1 MSCSLTTGYA
11 LGCRDSVGGIKAIYV
26 QPINATG
33 SVNTNGSGL
42 VTGFTPTS
50 VSGSW
55 FEYDLT
61 KATSSMTETLNASV
75 ENGTLFYTPE
85 VTFTINKLQTAV
97 RNELRLLA
105 RNRLLVIVQDNNN
118 RYWLL
123 GAANG
128 LEASAGTAGTG
139 TAFGDRS
146 GYEMTLSGME
156 TNPMLLIQST
166 TFSAAAAQISG
177 S

>member
-1 MSCSLTTGYA
+1 
-11 LGCRDSVGGIKAIYV
+11 
-26 QPINATG
+26 
-33 SVNTNGSGL
+33 
-42 VTGFTPTS
+42 
-50 VSGSW
+50 
-55 FEYDLT
+55 
-61 KATSSMTETLNASV
+61 MTETLNASV

-85 VTFTINKLQTAV
+85 VTFTINKLQVAV

-105 RNRLLVIVQDNNN
+105 RNRLIVIVQDNNS

-123 GAANG
+123 GADNG
-128 LEASAGTAGTG
+128 LEATAGTAGTG

-156 TNPMLLIQST
+156 TNPMLLIAST
-166 TFSAAAAQISG
+166 TFSASATQISG

>member
-11 LGCRDSVGGIKAIYV
+11 LGCRDSVGGIKTIYV
-26 QPINATG
+26 QGWNATG
-33 SVNTNGSGL
+33 TVNTNGSGT
-42 VTGFTPTS
+42 VTGFTGFS
-50 VSGSW
+50 SG
-55 FEYDLT
+55 FYEYDLT
-61 KATSSMTETLNASV
+61 KATSSLTETLNASI
-75 ENGTLFYTPE
+75 ENGSIYYTPE
-85 VTFTINKLQTAV
+85 VTFTINKLQVAV

-118 RYWLL
+118 RYWVL

-128 LEASAGTAGTG
+128 LEATAGTAGTG

-146 GYEMTLSGME
+146 GYEMTLTGME
-156 TNPMLLIQST
+156 PDPMLLIVST
-166 TFSAAAAQISG
+166 TFTPLATQIAG

>member
-11 LGCRDSVGGIKAIYV
+11 LGCRDSVGGIKTIYV
-26 QPINATG
+26 QGWNATG
-33 SVNTNGSGL
+33 TVNTNGSGT
-42 VTGFTPTS
+42 VTGFTGFS
-50 VSGSW
+50 SG
-55 FEYDLT
+55 FYEYDLT
-61 KATSSMTETLNASV
+61 KATSSMTETLNASI
-75 ENGTLFYTPE
+75 ENGSIYYTPE
-85 VTFTINKLQTAV
+85 VTFTINKLQVAV

-123 GAANG
+123 GSANG
-128 LEASAGTAGTG
+128 LEATAGTAGTG

-146 GYEMTLSGME
+146 GYEMTLTGME
-156 TNPMLLIQST
+156 PDPMLLIVST
-166 TFSAAAAQISG
+166 TFTPLAAQIAG

>member
-11 LGCRDSVGGIKAIYV
+11 LGCRDSVGGIKTIYV
-26 QPINATG
+26 QGWNATG
-33 SVNTNGSGL
+33 TVNTNGSGT
-42 VTGFTPTS
+42 VTGFTGFS
-50 VSGSW
+50 SG
-55 FEYDLT
+55 FYEYDLT
-61 KATSSMTETLNASV
+61 KATSSLTETLNASI
-75 ENGTLFYTPE
+75 ENGSIYYTPE
-85 VTFTINKLQTAV
+85 VTFSINKLQVAV

-118 RYWLL
+118 RYWVL

-128 LEASAGTAGTG
+128 LEATAGTAGSG

-146 GYEMTLSGME
+146 GYEMTLTGME
-156 TNPMLLIQST
+156 PDPMLLIVST
-166 TFSAAAAQISG
+166 TFTPLATQIAG

>member
-11 LGCRDSVGGIKAIYV
+11 LGCRDAVGGIKTIFV
-26 QPINATG
+26 QTLNATG

-61 KATSSMTETLNASV
+61 KATSSMTETLNAST

-85 VTFTINKLQTAV
+85 VTFTINKLQTSV

-105 RNRLLVIVQDNNN
+105 RNRLLVIVLDNNG

-146 GYEMTLSGME
+146 GYEMTLTGME
-156 TNPMLLIQST
+156 PDAMLNIAT
-166 TFSAAAAQISG
+166 TVFAVNTAQILG
-177 S
+177 A

>member
-11 LGCRDSVGGIKAIYV
+11 LGCRDAIGGIKTIFV
-26 QPINATG
+26 QTLNATG

-42 VTGFTPTS
+42 VSGFTPTS

-61 KATSSMTETLNASV
+61 KATSSMTETLNAST

-85 VTFTINKLQTAV
+85 VTFTINKLQTSV

-105 RNRLLVIVQDNNN
+105 RNRLLVIVLDNNG

-146 GYEMTLSGME
+146 GYEMTLTGME
-156 TNPMLLIQST
+156 PDAMLNILPA
-166 TFSAAAAQISG
+166 TFSASTNQISG

>member
-11 LGCRDSVGGIKAIYV
+11 LGCRDSVGGIKTIYV
-26 QPINATG
+26 QGWNATG
-33 SVNTNGSGL
+33 TVNTNGSGT
-42 VTGFTPTS
+42 VTGFTGFS
-50 VSGSW
+50 SG
-55 FEYDLT
+55 FYEYDLT
-61 KATSSMTETLNASV
+61 KATSSLTETLNASI
-75 ENGTLFYTPE
+75 ENGSLYYTPE
-85 VTFTINKLQTAV
+85 VTFTINKLQVAV

-118 RYWLL
+118 RYWVL

-128 LEASAGTAGTG
+128 LEATAGTAGSG

-146 GYEMTLSGME
+146 GYEMTLTGME
-156 TNPMLLIQST
+156 PDSMLFIAST
-166 TFSAAAAQISG
+166 TFTPLATQIAG

>member
-1 MSCSLTTGYA
+1 MSCALTTGYA
-11 LGCRDSVGGIKAIYV
+11 LGCRDSVGGIKTIYV
-26 QPINATG
+26 QAFNPTG
-33 SVNTNGSGL
+33 SCNTNVSGS
-42 VTGFTPTS
+42 VTGFTGYA
-50 VSGSW
+50 SGGF

-61 KATSSMTETLNASV
+61 KATSSMTETLNASI
-75 ENGTLFYTPE
+75 ENGSLFYTPE
-85 VTFTINKLQTAV
+85 VTFTINKLQVAV

-118 RYWLL
+118 RYWVL

-128 LEASAGTAGTG
+128 LEATAGTAGTG

-146 GYEMTLSGME
+146 GYEMTLTGME
-156 TNPMLLIQST
+156 PDPMLLIASTVFAPST
-166 TFSAAAAQISG
+166 TQIAG

>member
-11 LGCRDSVGGIKAIYV
+11 LGCRDSIGGIKTIYV
-26 QPINATG
+26 QAFNATG
-33 SVNTNGSGL
+33 SVNTNGSGT
-42 VTGFTPTS
+42 VTGFTGYDPDS
-50 VSGSW
+50 F

-85 VTFTINKLQTAV
+85 VTFTINKLQVAV

-105 RNRLLVIVQDNNN
+105 RNRILVIVKDNNS
-118 RYWLL
+118 RYWVL

-128 LEASAGTAGTG
+128 LEATAGTAGTG

-156 TNPMLLIQST
+156 TDPMLLIAAA
-166 TFSAAAAQISG
+166 TFSASSTQISG

>member
-1 MSCSLTTGYA
+1 MSFSLTTGYA
-11 LGCRDSVGGIKAIYV
+11 LGCRDAIGGIKTIFV
-26 QPINATG
+26 QTLNATG

-42 VTGFTPTS
+42 VSGFTPSS

-61 KATSSMTETLNASV
+61 KATSSMTETLNAST

-85 VTFTINKLQTAV
+85 VTFTINKLQTSV

-105 RNRLLVIVQDNNN
+105 RNRLLVIVLDNNG

-146 GYEMTLSGME
+146 GYEMTLTGME
-156 TNPMLLIQST
+156 PDAMLNILPA
-166 TFSAAAAQISG
+166 TFSASTNQISG

>member
-11 LGCRDSVGGIKAIYV
+11 LGCRDAVGGIKTIYV
-26 QPINATG
+26 QAINATG

-61 KATSSMTETLNASV
+61 KATSSMTETLNAST

-85 VTFTINKLQTAV
+85 VTFTINKLQTSV

-118 RYWLL
+118 RYWVL

-146 GYEMTLSGME
+146 GYEMTLTGME
-156 TNPMLLIQST
+156 PDAMLNILPA
-166 TFSAAAAQISG
+166 TFSALTAQISG

>member
-11 LGCRDSVGGIKAIYV
+11 LGCRDSVGGIKTIYV
-26 QPINATG
+26 QSFIPTG
-33 SVNTNGSGL
+33 SCNANLSGA
-42 VTGFTPTS
+42 VTGFTGFS
-50 VSGSW
+50 SG
-55 FEYDLT
+55 FYEYDLT
-61 KATSSMTETLNASV
+61 KATSSMTETLNASI
-75 ENGTLFYTPE
+75 ENGSLYYTPE
-85 VTFTINKLQTAV
+85 VTFTINKLQVAV

-118 RYWLL
+118 RYWVL

-128 LEASAGTAGTG
+128 LEATAGTAGSG

-146 GYEMTLSGME
+146 GYEMTLTGME
-156 TNPMLLIQST
+156 PDPMLLIVST
-166 TFSAAAAQISG
+166 TFTPLATQIAG

>member
-11 LGCRDSVGGIKAIYV
+11 LGCRDSVGGIKTIFV
-26 QPINATG
+26 QTLNATG

-42 VTGFTPTS
+42 VSGFTPTS

-61 KATSSMTETLNASV
+61 KATSSMTETLNAST

-85 VTFTINKLQTAV
+85 VTFTINKLQTSV

-105 RNRLLVIVQDNNN
+105 RNRLLVIVLDNNG

-146 GYEMTLSGME
+146 GYEMTLTGME
-156 TNPMLLIQST
+156 PDAMLNILPA
-166 TFSAAAAQISG
+166 TFSASTNQISG

>member
-11 LGCRDSVGGIKAIYV
+11 LGCRDAVGGIKTIYV
-26 QPINATG
+26 QSLNATG

-61 KATSSMTETLNASV
+61 KATSSMTETLNAST

-85 VTFTINKLQTAV
+85 VTFTINKLQTSV

-105 RNRLLVIVQDNNN
+105 RNRLLVIVLDNNG

-146 GYEMTLSGME
+146 GYEMTLTGME
-156 TNPMLLIQST
+156 PDAMLNILPA
-166 TFSAAAAQISG
+166 TFSALTAQISG

>member
-11 LGCRDSVGGIKAIYV
+11 LGCRDSVGGIKTIYV
-26 QPINATG
+26 QSFIPTG
-33 SVNTNGSGL
+33 SCNANLSGA
-42 VTGFTPTS
+42 VTGFTGYA
-50 VSGSW
+50 SGGF

-61 KATSSMTETLNASV
+61 KATSSLTETLNASI
-75 ENGTLFYTPE
+75 ENGSVYYTPE
-85 VTFTINKLQTAV
+85 VTFTINKLQVAV

-118 RYWLL
+118 RYWVL

-128 LEASAGTAGTG
+128 LEATAGTAGTG
-139 TAFGDRS
+139 TAFGDRN
-146 GYEMTLSGME
+146 GYEMTLTGME
-156 TNPMLLIQST
+156 PDPMLLIAST
-166 TFSAAAAQISG
+166 TFTPLATQITG

>member
-11 LGCRDSVGGIKAIYV
+11 LGCRDSVGGIKTIYV
-26 QPINATG
+26 QSFNPTG
-33 SVNTNGSGL
+33 SCNTNGSGS
-42 VTGFTPTS
+42 VTGFTGYA
-50 VSGSW
+50 SGSF

-61 KATSSMTETLNASV
+61 KATSSMTETLNASI
-75 ENGTLFYTPE
+75 ENGSLFYTPE
-85 VTFTINKLQTAV
+85 VTFTINKLQVLV

-118 RYWLL
+118 RYWVL

-128 LEASAGTAGTG
+128 LEATAGTAGSG

-146 GYEMTLSGME
+146 GYEMTLTGME
-156 TNPMLLIQST
+156 PDPMLLIEST
-166 TFSAAAAQISG
+166 TFTPLATQIAG

>member
-11 LGCRDSVGGIKAIYV
+11 LGCRDSVGGIKTIYV
-26 QPINATG
+26 QGWNATG
-33 SVNTNGSGL
+33 TVNTNGSGT
-42 VTGFTPTS
+42 VTGFTGFS
-50 VSGSW
+50 SG
-55 FEYDLT
+55 FYEYDLT
-61 KATSSMTETLNASV
+61 KATSSMTETLNASI
-75 ENGTLFYTPE
+75 ENGSLYYTPE
-85 VTFTINKLQTAV
+85 VTFSINKLQVAV

-118 RYWLL
+118 RYWVL

-128 LEASAGTAGTG
+128 LEATAGTAGSG

-146 GYEMTLSGME
+146 GYEMTLTGME
-156 TNPMLLIQST
+156 PDPMLLIVST
-166 TFSAAAAQISG
+166 TFTPLATQIAG

>member
-11 LGCRDSVGGIKAIYV
+11 LGCRDSVGGIKTIFV
-26 QPINATG
+26 QTLNATG

-42 VTGFTPTS
+42 VTGFTPSS

-61 KATSSMTETLNASV
+61 KATSSMTETLNAST

-85 VTFTINKLQTAV
+85 VTFTINKLQTSV

-105 RNRLLVIVQDNNN
+105 RNRLLVIVLDNNG

-146 GYEMTLSGME
+146 GYEMTLTGME
-156 TNPMLLIQST
+156 PDAMLNILPA
-166 TFSAAAAQISG
+166 TFSASTNQISG

>member
-11 LGCRDSVGGIKAIYV
+11 LGCRDSIGGIKAIYV
-26 QPINATG
+26 QPINVTG

-118 RYWLL
+118 RYWLP

-146 GYEMTLSGME
+146 GYEMTLTGME
-156 TNPMLLIQST
+156 PDPMLNIAAA
-166 TFSAAAAQISG
+166 TFSALAAQISG

>member
-11 LGCRDSVGGIKAIYV
+11 LGCRDSIGGIKQIYI
-26 QPINATG
+26 QAFNTTG
-33 SVNTNGSGL
+33 SVNTNGSGT
-42 VTGFTPTS
+42 VTGF
-50 VSGSW
+50 SGYSASGF

-61 KATSSMTETLNASV
+61 KATSSMTETMNASV

-85 VTFTINKLQTAV
+85 VTFTINKLQVAV
-97 RNELRLLA
+97 RNALRLLA
-105 RNRLLVIVQDNNN
+105 QNRLIVIVQDNNS

-123 GAANG
+123 GADNG
-128 LEASAGTAGTG
+128 LEATAGTAVTG

-166 TFSAAAAQISG
+166 TFSASATQISG

>member
-1 MSCSLTTGYA
+1 
-11 LGCRDSVGGIKAIYV
+11 
-26 QPINATG
+26 
-33 SVNTNGSGL
+33 
-42 VTGFTPTS
+42 
-50 VSGSW
+50 
-55 FEYDLT
+55 
-61 KATSSMTETLNASV
+61 MTETLNAST

-85 VTFTINKLQTAV
+85 VTFTINKLQTFV

-105 RNRLLVIVQDNNN
+105 RNRLLVIVLDNNG

-146 GYEMTLSGME
+146 GYEMTLTGME
-156 TNPMLLIQST
+156 PEPMLNI
-166 TFSAAAAQISG
+166 AAATFTALTVQISG

>member
-11 LGCRDSVGGIKAIYV
+11 LGCRDSVGGIKTIYV
-26 QPINATG
+26 QGWNATG
-33 SVNTNGSGL
+33 TVNTNGSGT
-42 VTGFTPTS
+42 VTGFTGFS
-50 VSGSW
+50 SG
-55 FEYDLT
+55 FYEYDLT
-61 KATSSMTETLNASV
+61 KATSSMTETLNASI
-75 ENGTLFYTPE
+75 ENGSIYYTPE
-85 VTFTINKLQTAV
+85 VTFTINKLQVAV

-123 GAANG
+123 GSANG
-128 LEASAGTAGTG
+128 LEATAGTAGTG

-146 GYEMTLSGME
+146 GYELTLTGME
-156 TNPMLLIQST
+156 PDPMLLIVST
-166 TFSAAAAQISG
+166 TFTPLATQIAG

>member
-11 LGCRDSVGGIKAIYV
+11 LGCRDSVGGIKTIYV
-26 QPINATG
+26 QSFIPTG
-33 SVNTNGSGL
+33 SCNANLSGA
-42 VTGFTPTS
+42 VTGFTGYA
-50 VSGSW
+50 SGGF

-85 VTFTINKLQTAV
+85 VTFTINKLQVAV

-118 RYWLL
+118 RYWVL

-146 GYEMTLSGME
+146 GYEMTLTGME
-156 TNPMLLIQST
+156 PDAMLNIAAA
-166 TFSAAAAQISG
+166 TFSASTTQISG